1 MDKRKLG
8 VIVPWRSA
16 HGFVVPPILAEHLLT
31 FELEANVKTNEFF
44 LEFEVNRYEV
54 FLYNIHGT
62 ALLQCVF
69 PNNHRLK
76 AEKETRFDQHSSLL
90 SFYSFDYPRWRVY
103 KRMNVLRSRSIQKSL
118 RHQIDDRSCFSVKI
132 LF

>member
-1 MDKRKLG
+1 
-8 VIVPWRSA
+8 VIYCYC
-16 HGFVVPPILAEHLLT
+16 FFHLPESHLQ
-31 FELEANVKTNEFF
+31 
-44 LEFEVNRYEV
+44 

-103 KRMNVLRSRSIQKSL
+103 KRMNVLRSRSIKKSL
-118 RHQIDDRSCFSVKI
+118 RHQVRLQASRVWTLASFYHLLWPHYRVYLSLYFLIIALSAILILLQFS
-132 LF
+132 